1 MLAARP
7 STYSPTVSCLQL
19 IFAPDRSRSHSC
31 YTSPCLQVKSRM
43 RNREQYQDFLK
54 CLNMFTEDIITKH
67 ELQSLVSD
75 ALNRHPDLQVGACSC
90 VCCSHFATVCCWT
103 HLNMQPDLEVRASS
117 CSSPSSNVNSK
128 AQMHARA
135 RFPWPVPFDLFSQLQ
150 VPFPT
155 QLVQLGTPS
164 TRVASSAAKASV

>member
-19 IFAPDRSRSHSC
+19 ISAPDRSRSHSC

-90 VCCSHFATVCCWT
+90 VCCSHVATSACVT
-103 HLNMQPDLEVRASS
+103 GQ
-117 CSSPSSNVNSK
+117 
-128 AQMHARA
+128 
-135 RFPWPVPFDLFSQLQ
+135 
-150 VPFPT
+150 
-155 QLVQLGTPS
+155 TPS
-164 TRVASSAAKASV
+164 CNCLLLDTLEHATRPGGEGLILQFPKQ